1 MTVMDIPI
9 MTLDIN
15 NEMDIML
22 AHRRGLQFAKFL
34 GIGLSEQTR
43 FATAISEI
51 CRNCVEYAGK
61 GIIGFS
67 VLKEN
72 EKCILSAVIKDK
84 GKGITNL
91 SEVLERKPEEFKGR
105 GLGIVYAK
113 RLADEFGIRS
123 NSQGTTVV
131 LQKIIPSK
139 TAVVNNL
146 IVEGWVK
153 HLQNEPALS
162 AYEEIK
168 VRNSETIELYE
179 ELKVKTDTVEKQM
192 QEIGKLN
199 DKLSKS
205 NHRLKEFTYAISH
218 DLKTP
223 LSSLRIASD
232 YAISNPLGE
241 DLPEYMAILS
251 RSVKRLDK
259 TIHSL
264 IEILDMQD
272 QDNQIV
278 KELNFASLF
287 QDTVEEY
294 HQFIEDSEAIIQ
306 TDFEAAPTILYVEAY
321 LRSLFSNLLSNSLK
335 YRDPE
340 RPLSISIVTEPM
352 AGAIRFRFT
361 DTGAGMDLDLIK
373 DRLFRPFTRFTSG
386 SNGKGIGLYLIK
398 GMVEGNGG
406 TVIVESTVGRGTAFV
421 FTLVPHQ

>member
-1 MTVMDIPI
+1 MDIPI

-51 CRNCVEYAGK
+51 CRNCVEYVGK
-61 GIIGFS
+61 GNIGFS

-72 EKCILSAVIKDK
+72 EKCILSATIKDK
-84 GKGITNL
+84 GRGIANL
-91 SEVLERKPEEFKGR
+91 AEVLERKPEEFKGR
-105 GLGIVYAK
+105 GLGIVYAQ
-113 RLADEFGIRS
+113 RLADAFRIRS

-131 LQKIIPSK
+131 LQKIIPAK
-139 TAVVNNL
+139 NAVVNNL

-153 HLQNEPALS
+153 HLQNEPPLS

-168 VRNSETIELYE
+168 ARNSETIELYE
-179 ELKVKTDTVEKQM
+179 ELKAKTDTVEKQM
-192 QEIGKLN
+192 LEIGKLN

-232 YAISNPLGE
+232 YAISNPEGE

-272 QDNQIV
+272 QDKQIV
-278 KELNFASLF
+278 KELNFADLF
-287 QDTVEEY
+287 QDTAEEY

-306 TDFEAAPTILYVEAY
+306 TDFGTAPTIVYVEAY

-340 RPLSISIVTEPM
+340 RPLTISIATEPM

-373 DRLFRPFTRFTSG
+373 DRLFRPFTRFSSG